1 MLLVYESRS
10 IPGAYMGLTLVVI
23 YILVSSSEYLLS
35 LSGTGV

>member
-23 YILVSSSEYLLS
+23 HILVSLSEYLPS